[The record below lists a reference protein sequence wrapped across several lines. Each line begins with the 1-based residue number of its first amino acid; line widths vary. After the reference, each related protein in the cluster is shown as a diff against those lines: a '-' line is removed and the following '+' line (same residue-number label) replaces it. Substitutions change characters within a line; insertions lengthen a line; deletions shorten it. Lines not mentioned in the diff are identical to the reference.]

1 MIRIDF
7 HKNCGAV
14 KPLHGVNNSPMRLNG
29 TQPEFQAAGIP
40 FVRTHDPAGAIADFS
55 IFPADAAAT
64 FPAGSVRRCSI
75 SGTYKAY
82 KTYRTYGIKLTAGCK
97 APFPNRA
104 FQLRLRSRCACR
116 LWQTSEAQLSR
127 QNAVTCSVIH
137 PSFIRHSGRTCWRI
151 MINIKPVIN
160 AKVACFS

>member
-7 HKNCGAV
+7 QKNCGAV

-40 FVRTHDPAGAIADFS
+40 FVRTHDPA
-55 IFPADAAAT
+55 
-64 FPAGSVRRCSI
+64 
-75 SGTYKAY
+75 
-82 KTYRTYGIKLTAGCK
+82 
-97 APFPNRA
+97 
-104 FQLRLRSRCACR
+104 
-116 LWQTSEAQLSR
+116 
-127 QNAVTCSVIH
+127 VTCSVIY